1 MARETKTPKTLPWNC
16 PAAHL
21 LRYPNLRLLA
31 LLQKCEGME
40 LAPANDDGVPHVE
53 ITD

>member
-1 MARETKTPKTLPWNC
+1 MARETKTPNPLPWNC

-31 LLQKCEGME
+31 LIQKCEGME
-40 LAPANDDGVPHVE
+40 IEPVNNNGIPHVE
-53 ITD
+53 IVD